1 MTEQDTPPSPDADA
15 ESLPR
20 HTTPT
25 WEVEMLISGAAVF
38 AMLQLPGW
46 LGETLLPLMPR
57 FVANLGSAFVLLYG
71 YLAGAAIILA
81 ITFALHLLLRAHWIA
96 LVGLHSVFP
105 DGVRWEK
112 LRIGRVLRE
121 FSQRRDKGAAVSIE
135 RADNRAT
142 MVFALGVMLA
152 TLMLALGIVVLVA
165 LAITAAIRMFG
176 GYGANV
182 IHVFL
187 ALGVLIGFPIGM
199 AIIVDRLLGKKL
211 REESVLRRL
220 LNRVYKIYAR
230 LGIVRGFST
239 GSLLES
245 HIGSRRFQWLT
256 IAIILPVILGVI
268 VSFTIGNS
276 PLRFGNY
283 ALFPHFSP
291 QNPHVVAAT
300 HYDDRRD
307 PTSDPAEPYI
317 QSVVIAGPY
326 LRLIVPYP
334 PTRDD
339 AALRHGCSAV
349 RTAHRDDA
357 HAVAMLDCLAAL
369 HPVSLDGK
377 PLAGLHYDVTT
388 DPRTRRP
395 ALQAMIDMR
404 ALTPGRHVLLVSRA
418 PKPPSDLNRD
428 DKATAWAIPFWR

>member
-1 MTEQDTPPSPDADA
+1 MTEQDTPPSPAADA

-46 LGETLLPLMPR
+46 LSETLLPLMPR

-112 LRIGRVLRE
+112 LRIGQVLRE

-142 MVFALGVMLA
+142 MVFALGVTLA

-176 GYGANV
+176 GYGVNV
-182 IHVFL
+182 IYVFL
-187 ALGVLIGFPIGM
+187 ALGVLIGLPIGM
-199 AIIVDRLLGKKL
+199 AIIVDRLFGKNL
-211 REESVLRRL
+211 REKSFLRRL
-220 LNRVYKIYAR
+220 LNRAYKIYAR

-256 IAIILPVILGVI
+256 IAIIVPVILGVI
-268 VSFTIGNS
+268 ASLTIGNS

-307 PTSDPAEPYI
+307 PTSDPAAPYI

-339 AALRHGCSAV
+339 AALRHECAAA
-349 RTAHRDDA
+349 RAAHRDDA

-377 PLAGLHYDVTT
+377 PLTVHYDVTT
-388 DPRTRRP
+388 DSRTWRP

-404 ALTPGRHVLLVSRA
+404 ALTPGRHVLLVKRA
-418 PKPPSDLNRD
+418 PKPPGDHNRD

>member
-1 MTEQDTPPSPDADA
+1 MTEQDTSPSPTADA

-71 YLAGAAIILA
+71 YLASAAIILA

-96 LVGLHSVFP
+96 LVGMHSVFP
-105 DGVRWEK
+105 DGVRWEG

-121 FSQRRDKGAAVSIE
+121 FSQRRDTGAAASIE

-152 TLMLALGIVVLVA
+152 TLMLGLGIVVLVA
-165 LAITAAIRMFG
+165 LAITAAIRMLG
-176 GYGANV
+176 GYGVNV
-182 IHVFL
+182 IYVFL
-187 ALGVLIGFPIGM
+187 ALGVLIGFPIGT
-199 AIIVDRLLGKKL
+199 AILGDRLFGKKL
-211 REESVLRRL
+211 REESFPRRL

-239 GSLLES
+239 GLLLES

-256 IAIILPVILGVI
+256 MAIILPVILGVI
-268 VSFTIGNS
+268 VSLTIWSS
-276 PLRFGNY
+276 PLRLGNY

-307 PTSDPAEPYI
+307 PVSDPAVPYI
-317 QSVVIAGPY
+317 QSAVVTGPY
-326 LRLIVPYP
+326 LKLIVPYP

-339 AALRHGCSAV
+339 VALRHGCPAA
-349 RTAHRDDA
+349 RAANQGDA
-357 HAVAMLDCLAAL
+357 LAVAMLDCLATL

-377 PLAGLHYDVTT
+377 PLTVLHYDVTT

-404 ALTPGRHVLLVSRA
+404 ALAPGRHVLQVTRA
-418 PKPPSDLNRD
+418 PKPPGDHNHD